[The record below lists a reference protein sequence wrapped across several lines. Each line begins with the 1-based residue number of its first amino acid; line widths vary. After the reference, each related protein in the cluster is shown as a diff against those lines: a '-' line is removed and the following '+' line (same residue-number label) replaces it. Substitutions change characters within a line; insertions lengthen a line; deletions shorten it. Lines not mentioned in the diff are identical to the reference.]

1 MALRKKLGRREL
13 LYDLFFCIQ
22 IRYFPFNLTETSLIH
37 QRETSYQLGLC
48 QLVQGNLWLRK
59 DSGCSRAIVLDDKLV
74 CCFMFLPPDT
84 PDISALPKNSSC
96 LIFRKDVLKN
106 HRQREK
112 HTVCISG
119 CETLFGSFGLSYG
132 LTFKLLNLVGV
143 MLYCLLDQ
151 QHLFLSFGQVFG
163 RC

>member
-1 MALRKKLGRREL
+1 MPC
-13 LYDLFFCIQ
+13 LY
-22 IRYFPFNLTETSLIH
+22 
-37 QRETSYQLGLC
+37 
-48 QLVQGNLWLRK
+48 
-59 DSGCSRAIVLDDKLV
+59 
-74 CCFMFLPPDT
+74 
-84 PDISALPKNSSC
+84 SSC

-119 CETLFGSFGLSYG
+119 CEALFGSFGLSDG

-151 QHLFLSFGQVFG
+151 QHLFLSFEQVFG